1 MPGINDAL
9 QQIAKLRPGEKIC
22 YTRIAKDARC
32 DPVTLAR
39 HHQGVQAD
47 RDTKN
52 LNQLKVS
59 PQQETEL
66 VQYII
71 GLTERS
77 SPPTRQ
83 MIINFVRGLAK
94 IEVSQTWVTRFLH
107 RHRDLLT
114 NRYTNPMASVR
125 HAADSYDKYRA
136 YFDVIEYNVQKYD
149 ILPQNRYNMD
159 EKGFMAG
166 VLGKQKRVFS
176 KASWTRNYKKQ
187 SSHDGSREWITLL
200 ACIGA
205 DGTVLP
211 PGLIF
216 SADSKTPQS
225 SWLSDVDKK
234 KHSVYTTVTPSGWSN
249 DDTGLGWVEQVFE
262 PLTRDKAR
270 RKWRLLLMDG
280 HGSHVTMEFLTFCV
294 ERRILVLIYPP
305 HSTQTLQPLDVACFS
320 PLAQAYTKALGIQLQ
335 KQQNL
340 VAFKKEHFFGLFW
353 EAWKSSFTKE
363 LVKRAFEVVG
373 IEPVNPSVILDRF
386 NKSDPEAAASQAY
399 TQAESARSVDKLWRE
414 TVKDTSAEE
423 AKKLRTLLHQT
434 AAQNELLKI
443 ERDDLQKS
451 LKAVTKP
458 KSQNKALPLIQ
469 RKETHSKTQWWS
481 PRGVNEAQHLLKIF
495 KQEQRDKELEKVTT
509 KQARASNKLLK
520 DKLDAVRKQR
530 IATEHAEKVERA
542 RLKAEETKAKK
553 AAKSAAIAEKS
564 TQLPNQAKNKASQK
578 SQQKIS
584 RIGGGSSGR
593 RRAVAQERSLTPP
606 PKKATTGRV
615 VKPTYKLR

>member
-1 MPGINDAL
+1 
-9 QQIAKLRPGEKIC
+9 
-22 YTRIAKDARC
+22 
-32 DPVTLAR
+32 
-39 HHQGVQAD
+39 
-47 RDTKN
+47 
-52 LNQLKVS
+52 
-59 PQQETEL
+59 
-66 VQYII
+66 
-71 GLTERS
+71 
-77 SPPTRQ
+77 
-83 MIINFVRGLAK
+83 
-94 IEVSQTWVTRFLH
+94 
-107 RHRDLLT
+107 
-114 NRYTNPMASVR
+114 MASVR

-399 TQAESARSVDKLWRE
+399 TQAKSARSVDKLWRE

-469 RKETHSKTQWWS
+469 RKETRSKTQWWS

-495 KQEQRDKELEKVTT
+495 EQEQRDKELEKVTA

-530 IATEHAEKVERA
+530 IATERAEKVERA
-542 RLKAEETKAKK
+542 RLKAEETEAKK

-564 TQLPNQAKNKASQK
+564 TQLPNQAKNKASRK

-584 RIGGGSSGR
+584 RIGGGGGGR

>member
-1 MPGINDAL
+1 MPGINDTL
-9 QQIAKLRPGEKIC
+9 RQINRLKPGEKIC
-22 YTRIAKDARC
+22 YTRIAKNARC
-32 DPVTLAR
+32 DPVTLTR
-39 HHQGVQAD
+39 HHKGLQAD
-47 RDTKN
+47 RDTKI

-59 PQQETEL
+59 PQQENEL

-71 GLTERS
+71 RLTERS
-77 SPPTRQ
+77 YPPTRD

-94 IEVSQTWVTRFLH
+94 AEVSQTWVTRFLQ
-107 RHRDLLT
+107 RHRDALT

-136 YFDVIEYNVQKYD
+136 YFTVVEQNIEKYD

-187 SSHDGSREWITLL
+187 ASHDGSREWITLL

-249 DDTGLGWVEQVFE
+249 DDVGLGWVEQVFE

-270 RKWRLLLMDG
+270 RKWRLLIMDG
-280 HGSHVTMEFLTFCV
+280 HGSHVTIEFLTFCV
-294 ERRILVLIYPP
+294 ERRILVPIFPP

-320 PLAQAYTKALGIQLQ
+320 PLAQAYTKTLGIRLQ
-335 KQQNL
+335 KQQNI
-340 VAFKKEHFFGLFW
+340 VGFKKRNFFSILW

-373 IEPVNPSVILDRF
+373 IEPVNPSLILDRF
-386 NKSDPEAAASQAY
+386 NKSDLEEAVYKAY
-399 TQAESARSVDKLWRE
+399 QTTDNAQSVDKPWRQ
-414 TVKDTSAEE
+414 TVKDPNTEE
-423 AKKLRTLLHQT
+423 AKKLRSILHQNVN
-434 AAQNELLKI
+434 QNEILKI
-443 ERDDLQKS
+443 E
-451 LKAVTKP
+451 
-458 KSQNKALPLIQ
+458 
-469 RKETHSKTQWWS
+469 
-481 PRGVNEAQHLLKIF
+481 
-495 KQEQRDKELEKVTT
+495 
-509 KQARASNKLLK
+509 
-520 DKLDAVRKQR
+520 
-530 IATEHAEKVERA
+530 
-542 RLKAEETKAKK
+542 
-553 AAKSAAIAEKS
+553 
-564 TQLPNQAKNKASQK
+564 
-578 SQQKIS
+578 
-584 RIGGGSSGR
+584 
-593 RRAVAQERSLTPP
+593 
-606 PKKATTGRV
+606 
-615 VKPTYKLR
+615 

>member
-1 MPGINDAL
+1 
-9 QQIAKLRPGEKIC
+9 
-22 YTRIAKDARC
+22 
-32 DPVTLAR
+32 
-39 HHQGVQAD
+39 
-47 RDTKN
+47 
-52 LNQLKVS
+52 
-59 PQQETEL
+59 
-66 VQYII
+66 
-71 GLTERS
+71 
-77 SPPTRQ
+77 
-83 MIINFVRGLAK
+83 
-94 IEVSQTWVTRFLH
+94 
-107 RHRDLLT
+107 
-114 NRYTNPMASVR
+114 MASVR

-187 SSHDGSREWITLL
+187 SSHDGSCEWITLL

-216 SADSKTPQS
+216 LADSKTPQS

-451 LKAVTKP
+451 LKAATKP

-469 RKETHSKTQWWS
+469 RKETRSKTQWWS

-495 KQEQRDKELEKVTT
+495 EQEQRDKELEKVTA

-530 IATEHAEKVERA
+530 IATERAEKVERA
-542 RLKAEETKAKK
+542 RLKAEETEAKK

-564 TQLPNQAKNKASQK
+564 TQLPNQAKNKASRK

-584 RIGGGSSGR
+584 RIGGGGGGR

>member
-39 HHQGVQAD
+39 HHRGVQAD

-399 TQAESARSVDKLWRE
+399 TQAK
-414 TVKDTSAEE
+414 SAEC
-423 AKKLRTLLHQT
+423 
-434 AAQNELLKI
+434 
-443 ERDDLQKS
+443 
-451 LKAVTKP
+451 
-458 KSQNKALPLIQ
+458 
-469 RKETHSKTQWWS
+469 
-481 PRGVNEAQHLLKIF
+481 G
-495 KQEQRDKELEKVTT
+495 
-509 KQARASNKLLK
+509 
-520 DKLDAVRKQR
+520 
-530 IATEHAEKVERA
+530 
-542 RLKAEETKAKK
+542 
-553 AAKSAAIAEKS
+553 
-564 TQLPNQAKNKASQK
+564 
-578 SQQKIS
+578 
-584 RIGGGSSGR
+584 
-593 RRAVAQERSLTPP
+593 
-606 PKKATTGRV
+606 
-615 VKPTYKLR
+615 